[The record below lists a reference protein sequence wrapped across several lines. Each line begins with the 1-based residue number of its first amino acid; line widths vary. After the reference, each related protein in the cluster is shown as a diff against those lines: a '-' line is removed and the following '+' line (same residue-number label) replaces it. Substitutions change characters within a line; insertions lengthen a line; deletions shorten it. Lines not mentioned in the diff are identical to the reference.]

1 VANERNCTCGCPND
15 TIAKCR
21 THDPTCTT
29 APQLLTEIITKAK
42 AGRSAADIEREM
54 AGGNKPNTPPARPS
68 DDPKVVYKVP
78 THDSP
83 VRGKADAK
91 VTVVE
96 FSDFQC
102 PFCSRAEGTV
112 EQVRTTYGDDVR
124 IVYKQNP
131 LPFHP
136 HAMPASKAALAAGEQ
151 GKFWEMHDLLFKN
164 QQHLE
169 ESDFE
174 NYAKQLG
181 LNVEKWKTDKES
193 DKVKQAIARD
203 MALAQKLGASGT
215 PAFFINGHKLVGAQ
229 PFEKFK
235 GLIDEQKA
243 VAEKKLQSGTA
254 ASALYEALIANG
266 VETPPAA
273 PNAPAAQGPA
283 VKKVDIAAFNPV
295 QGPKAAPVTIV
306 EWSDFQCPFCSRVE
320 PTIKQVTET
329 YGNKVKFVWRNEPLP
344 FHPHAMPAAKAA
356 MAANEQGKFWAM
368 HDLLFKNQ
376 QHLEESDFENYAKQ
390 AGVNL
395 DKWKAD
401 KESDKI
407 KNQIADDQKAGQSVG
422 ANGTPTFFINGKE
435 ISGAQ
440 PFEAF
445 KTIIDEQLKKAEELE
460 KKGVKVD
467 DLYAKLTEANIASAG
482 AAAGPAAAPA
492 ADAPV
497 VVDLG
502 DSPSRGN
509 KNATVTIV
517 EFSDFQ
523 CPFCGRGYAT
533 MNEVEKAY
541 EGKVKVVFKQNPLPF
556 HQNAMPAA
564 QASLAAAEQGKF
576 WQMYDQ
582 LFTHQTA
589 LTRENLDS
597 YAQAIGLDMAKYKA
611 AMDSQKFKA
620 KVDAELDQ
628 GRKAG
633 VSGTPTFVINGH
645 KLVGAQPVDQFKQII
660 DAELAK
666 GQAKGKNVATK

>member
-1 VANERNCTCGCPND
+1 
-15 TIAKCR
+15 
-21 THDPTCTT
+21 
-29 APQLLTEIITKAK
+29 
-42 AGRSAADIEREM
+42 
-54 AGGNKPNTPPARPS
+54 
-68 DDPKVVYKVP
+68 
-78 THDSP
+78 
-83 VRGKADAK
+83 
-91 VTVVE
+91 
-96 FSDFQC
+96 
-102 PFCSRAEGTV
+102 
-112 EQVRTTYGDDVR
+112 
-124 IVYKQNP
+124 
-131 LPFHP
+131 
-136 HAMPASKAALAAGEQ
+136 
-151 GKFWEMHDLLFKN
+151 
-164 QQHLE
+164 
-169 ESDFE
+169 
-174 NYAKQLG
+174 
-181 LNVEKWKTDKES
+181 
-193 DKVKQAIARD
+193 
-203 MALAQKLGASGT
+203 
-215 PAFFINGHKLVGAQ
+215 
-229 PFEKFK
+229 
-235 GLIDEQKA
+235 
-243 VAEKKLQSGTA
+243 
-254 ASALYEALIANG
+254 
-266 VETPPAA
+266 
-273 PNAPAAQGPA
+273 
-283 VKKVDIAAFNPV
+283 
-295 QGPKAAPVTIV
+295 
-306 EWSDFQCPFCSRVE
+306 
-320 PTIKQVTET
+320 
-329 YGNKVKFVWRNEPLP
+329 
-344 FHPHAMPAAKAA
+344 
-356 MAANEQGKFWAM
+356 
-368 HDLLFKNQ
+368 
-376 QHLEESDFENYAKQ
+376 
-390 AGVNL
+390 
-395 DKWKAD
+395 
-401 KESDKI
+401 
-407 KNQIADDQKAGQSVG
+407 
-422 ANGTPTFFINGKE
+422 
-435 ISGAQ
+435 
-440 PFEAF
+440 
-445 KTIIDEQLKKAEELE
+445 
-460 KKGVKVD
+460 VKVD